1 MFAHPVLIADIGG
14 TNSRFA
20 LATTPGKD
28 PVIVSRLQTKDFSDP
43 EAAIRTVLADLK
55 EKPRSAM
62 MCVAGPVVDKR
73 AHLTNASWT
82 VDGPKLAK
90 SFGFESGILLND
102 FEAQAL
108 SLPALR
114 PEWLK
119 QIGEAAPALSAGP
132 QVILGPGTGL
142 GIGALLTIDGRYI
155 PVASESCHIDF
166 GPVGKDEEA
175 FWPHL
180 ERVLGRVTTESVMS
194 GPGLVRVHRARLL
207 AKGQSMP
214 AETGVEIVNAA
225 LSNPKS
231 EERATVNAYVRIIA
245 RFAGDIAITFM
256 ASGGVTLAG
265 GILPRIASMIDKGA
279 FRQAFEAKEPVDG
292 LTRRIGT
299 RLLMEPDAV
308 LYGLA
313 AIAAEPERY
322 AIDYKARD
330 WK

>member
-90 SFGFESGILLND
+90 SFGFESGLLLND

>member
-43 EAAIRTVLADLK
+43 EAAIRTALADLK

-90 SFGFESGILLND
+90 SFGFESGLLLND

-214 AETGVEIVNAA
+214 AETGVEIVNEA
-225 LSNPKS
+225 LVNPKS

>member
-28 PVIVSRLQTKDFSDP
+28 PVIVNRLQTKDFPDS
-43 EAAIRTVLADLK
+43 ETAIRTVLADIK
-55 EKPRSAM
+55 EKPRSAI

-82 VDGPKLAK
+82 IDGPKLAK
-90 SFGFESGILLND
+90 SFGFESGLLLND

-114 PEWLK
+114 SEWLK
-119 QIGEAAPALSAGP
+119 QIGEAAPALDAGP

-142 GIGALLTIDGRYI
+142 GIGALLTIGGRYI

-166 GPVGKDEEA
+166 GPVGKEEEG

-214 AETGVEIVNAA
+214 PETGVEIVNAA

-292 LTRRIGT
+292 LTRRIAT

-308 LYGLA
+308 LYGMA
-313 AIAAEPERY
+313 AITGEPDRY
-322 AIDYKARD
+322 AIDYKARA

>member
-90 SFGFESGILLND
+90 SFGFESGLLLND

-214 AETGVEIVNAA
+214 AETGVEIVNEA
-225 LSNPKS
+225 LVNPKS

>member
-90 SFGFESGILLND
+90 SFGFESGLLLND

-194 GPGLVRVHRARLL
+194 GPGLVRVHRARLV

-214 AETGVEIVNAA
+214 PETGVEIVNAA